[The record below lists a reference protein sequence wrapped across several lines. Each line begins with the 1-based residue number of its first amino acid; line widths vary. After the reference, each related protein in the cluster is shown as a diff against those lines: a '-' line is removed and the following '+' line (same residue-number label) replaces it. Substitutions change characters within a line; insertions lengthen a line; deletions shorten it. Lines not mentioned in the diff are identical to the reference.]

1 MKFMGW
7 LREKLNGRVGGR
19 DDKFAAAMAATDSLT
34 VMARSLRQ
42 QLEPYK
48 QADDPFA
55 AMTRAVSA
63 SRSYEESQEAAIFRG
78 PAH

>member
-1 MKFMGW
+1 MKIMKW
-7 LREKLNGRVGGR
+7 LRERLNGEVGGR

-34 VMARSLRQ
+34 IMARSLRE

-55 AMTRAVSA
+55 AMTRAWRVSRA
-63 SRSYEESQEAAIFRG
+63 YEEPQEAAIFRG
-78 PAH
+78 PPH